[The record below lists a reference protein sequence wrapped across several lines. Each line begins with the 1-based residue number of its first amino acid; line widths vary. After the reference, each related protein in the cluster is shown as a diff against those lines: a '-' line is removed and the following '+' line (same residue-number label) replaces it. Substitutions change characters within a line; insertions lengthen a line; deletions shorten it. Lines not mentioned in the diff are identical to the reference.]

1 MGNFNDFIMFI
12 QNPRADA
19 KTIGEKLKA
28 IKNQQEDYLYKRAID
43 ALRNIRGENFC
54 KKALRYV

>member
-1 MGNFNDFIMFI
+1 MFI